1 VILETV
7 EETRERSGWT
17 ITGIVDA
24 LGLSR
29 SLYYA
34 WRRRASRLDDISPP
48 GYLLDRALPE
58 EVEAVVAYA
67 LEHPREGY
75 RRLTWMMVDDDVA
88 FFSPPSVYRILAE
101 RDLLCR
107 WKPRSESSGK
117 KPEPPRGPNEQWH
130 TDLMYLWVKG
140 RWYFLVTV
148 LDAYSRYIVHW
159 ELLLTMRADD
169 VTDVIHA
176 ALEKYPGERPRMV
189 HDRGSQFTGRDFRRL
204 TQRFNLED
212 IPTKLAHP
220 QSNGL
225 QERWFR
231 TLRQEGLSEADLI
244 DYEHAV
250 RVIGGWVDYYNKE
263 RLHAGI
269 QYLPPE
275 EYFRGDPEKR
285 ISERKKKL
293 AQARWNRRERNRLVL
308 EKRNAREE
316 RSALRAGLQKKEE
329 EVSLTKSAALF
340 KTL

>member
-1 VILETV
+1 MLETV
-7 EETRERSGWT
+7 EKTRERAGWT
-17 ITGIVDA
+17 ISGILEA

-29 SLYYA
+29 SVYYA
-34 WRRRASRLDDISPP
+34 WRRREDRLEDASPP
-48 GYLLDRALPE
+48 GYLLERALPE
-58 EVEAVVAYA
+58 EVEAVVEYA

-88 FFSPPSVYRILAE
+88 FLSPPSVYRILSE

-107 WKPRSESSGK
+107 WKPRGETTGTR
-117 KPEPPRGPNEQWH
+117 PEPPTRPNEQWH

-176 ALEKYPGERPRMV
+176 ALEKCPGERPRMV
-189 HDRGSQFTGRDFRRL
+189 HDRGAQFTGREFRQL
-204 TQRFNLED
+204 TRRFNLED
-212 IPTKLAHP
+212 IPTKIAHP

-231 TLRQEGLSEADLI
+231 TLRQEGLSEAELGS
-244 DYEHAV
+244 YERAV
-250 RVIGGWVDYYNKE
+250 EVIGGWVDYYNRE
-263 RLHAGI
+263 RLHASLK
-269 QYLPPE
+269 YLPPE
-275 EYFRGDPEKR
+275 EYFRGDPAKR
-285 ISERKKKL
+285 ISQRKKKL

-308 EKRNAREE
+308 EERNAREE
-316 RSALRAGLQKKEE
+316 RSALSAGLQKKEE
-329 EVSLTKSAALF
+329 EVSLTKSGGLS

>member
-1 VILETV
+1 MLETV
-7 EETRERSGWT
+7 EKTRERSGWT
-17 ITGIVDA
+17 ISRILDG

-34 WRRRASRLDDISPP
+34 WRARKDRLEDISPP

-58 EVEAVVAYA
+58 ELEAVVTYA
-67 LEHPREGY
+67 LEHTREGY
-75 RRLTWMMVDDDVA
+75 RRLAWMMIDDDVA
-88 FFSPPSVYRILAE
+88 YFSPPSVYRILAE
-101 RDLLCR
+101 QDLLCR
-107 WKPRSESSGK
+107 WKPRSAGSGN
-117 KPEPPRGPNEQWH
+117 KPEPPTRPNEQWH

-159 ELLLTMRADD
+159 ELLLTMHADD
-169 VTDVIHA
+169 VTDVVHA
-176 ALEKYPGERPRMV
+176 AVEKYPGEEPRMV
-189 HDRGSQFTGRDFRRL
+189 HDRGSQFTSREFRRL

-212 IPTKLAHP
+212 IPTRIAHP

-231 TLRQEGLSEADLI
+231 TLRQEGLSETDLI

-250 RVIGGWVDYYNKE
+250 RVIGDWVDYYNRE

-285 ISERKKKL
+285 ISERKRKL
-293 AQARWNRRERNRLVL
+293 AQARRNRRERNRQLL
-308 EKRNAREE
+308 EEE
-316 RSALRAGLQKKEE
+316 DLEEKDSALRAGPQNEE
-329 EVSLTKSAALF
+329 DEVSLREMACLS